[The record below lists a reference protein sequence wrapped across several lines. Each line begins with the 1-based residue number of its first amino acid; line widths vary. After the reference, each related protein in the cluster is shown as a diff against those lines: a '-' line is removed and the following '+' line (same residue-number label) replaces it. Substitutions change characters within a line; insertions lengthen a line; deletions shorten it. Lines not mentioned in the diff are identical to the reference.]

1 MSGLAAI
8 DALGRR
14 TCAFAAYLLD
24 LASLVGVL
32 IARLLRLGAVSR
44 EVLFH
49 QIRYTGVQALPFTM
63 LLALLTALVVVV
75 QAQVQAAGIGDADL
89 LGKVLVLILVREFG
103 PLIVALVVIA
113 RSGAAIATELASM
126 TAEREI
132 QALAWSGIHPLDYL
146 VVPRL
151 AGVCI
156 SLVCLV
162 LLFIACSL
170 AAGFALSAL
179 LVAGAP
185 DLGRFVDAL
194 ARNLHPGDGVV
205 LLAKTLVPGVLIA
218 GIACR
223 EGLGCRPRVTEVPR
237 AATRAVV
244 RAIATVFL
252 WDAAVTALAF
262 AAA

>member
-1 MSGLAAI
+1 MPRPLAAMES
-8 DALGRR
+8 LGAR
-14 TCAFAAYLLD
+14 TCAFAAYVLD

-32 IARLLRLGAVSR
+32 LARLPRLNAVSR
-44 EVLFH
+44 EVLARQVLF
-49 QIRYTGVQALPFTM
+49 TGVQALPFTV

-75 QAQVQAAGIGDADL
+75 QAQVQAAGIGDVDL
-89 LGKVLVLILVREFG
+89 LGQVLVLILVREFG

-113 RSGAAIATELASM
+113 RSGAAIATELAAM
-126 TAEREI
+126 AAEREVE
-132 QALAWSGIHPLDYL
+132 ALAWSGIRPLDYL

-151 AGVCI
+151 AGVVI

-162 LLFIACSL
+162 LLFIACALVS
-170 AAGFALSAL
+170 GFVLSVV
-179 LVAGAP
+179 LVSGAP
-185 DLGRFVDAL
+185 EFGRFVDAL
-194 ARNLHPGDGVV
+194 ARNLHPQDGVV
-205 LLAKTLVPGVLIA
+205 LLAKTLVPGLIIA

-244 RAIATVFL
+244 RSIASVFL

-262 AAA
+262 VA

>member
-1 MSGLAAI
+1 MSRTLAAV
-8 DALGRR
+8 DALGARAC
-14 TCAFAAYLLD
+14 TFLAYVLD
-24 LASLVGVL
+24 LAALVGVL
-32 IARLLRLGAVSR
+32 AARLPRLRPVAR
-44 EVLFH
+44 DVLLRQVFF
-49 QIRYTGVQALPFTM
+49 TGVQALPFTM

-89 LGKVLVLILVREFG
+89 IGRVLVLILVSEFG

-132 QALAWSGIHPLDYL
+132 QALAWSGIRPLDYL

-162 LLFIACSL
+162 LLFIVCAL
-170 AAGFALSAL
+170 AAGFVLSAL
-179 LVAGAP
+179 LVSGAP

-194 ARNLHPGDGVV
+194 AHNMHPRDGVI
-205 LLAKTLVPGVLIA
+205 LLAKTLVPGLLIA

-223 EGLGCRPRVTEVPR
+223 EGLGCRPQVTEVPR

-244 RAIATVFL
+244 RSIASVFL
-252 WDAAVTALAF
+252 WNAGVTALAF
-262 AAA
+262 AA

>member
-1 MSGLAAI
+1 MPGLTSI

-14 TCAFAAYLLD
+14 TCAFAGYAFD
-24 LASLVGVL
+24 LATLVGVL
-32 IARLLRLGAVSR
+32 IARLPRQTAVAR
-44 EVLFH
+44 EVLLR
-49 QIRYTGVQALPFTM
+49 QIRFTGVQALPFTL

-103 PLIVALVVIA
+103 PLIVALLVIA
-113 RSGAAIATELASM
+113 RSGAAIAAELAAM

-132 QALAWSGIHPLDYL
+132 QALAWAGIDPIDYL

-151 AGVCI
+151 AGVCV

-162 LLFIACSL
+162 LLFIASSL
-170 AAGFALSAL
+170 TAGFVLSTL
-179 LVAGAP
+179 LVEGAP
-185 DLGRFVDAL
+185 DLGRFVNAL

-205 LLAKTLVPGVLIA
+205 LLAKSVVPGLLIA

-262 AAA
+262 AAG